1 MVPCVV
7 RLRTRSSTRSP
18 GPTDPTVPLTERAP
32 ARPTLSADEIIHLAA
47 EAAVTKKAQEPLGLD
62 LRDLDGVCD
71 FFFICTG
78 TSEIQVKAISE
89 HIEETLRKKGVK
101 PWHIEGREGRRW
113 VLLDYVD
120 VVVHV
125 FHEKTREYYMLD
137 RLWGDARSVDLGL
150 DATD

>member
-1 MVPCVV
+1 MTKPTA
-7 RLRTRSSTRSP
+7 RRS
-18 GPTDPTVPLTERAP
+18 
-32 ARPTLSADEIIHLAA
+32 TLSAEALVRVAA
-47 EAAVTKKAQEPLGLD
+47 EAAVGKKAREPIGLD

-89 HIEETLRKKGVK
+89 AIEEALRNEGMK
-101 PWHIEGREGRRW
+101 PWHVEGKQGRRW
-113 VLLDYVD
+113 ILLDYVD
-120 VVVHV
+120 VVMHV

-150 DATD
+150 DTTD